1 MWNMICLARVIA
13 KPNWVRIWLDWLGP
27 DCTSISSPD
36 PSKKRENHLPAQ
48 KLSNLQTFQI
58 QKICEQWNNLSQ
70 KGLDLIIFLC
80 WKHIL
85 ELLSSPD
92 MVCNSAEHGV
102 GARGASSYAWAAGW
116 HWQCRDPLLSV
127 SIAIMHRRDIAA
139 NELAQCFE
147 VCCSDS
153 PHRNYK
159 AVISLWCSAGW

>member
-1 MWNMICLARVIA
+1 MICLARVIA

-92 MVCNSAEHGV
+92 MVCNSRTWCRGQRSLELCV
-102 GARGASSYAWAAGW
+102 GSRMTLAVPGPAAVCRHLHHASPRSQMSW
-116 HWQCRDPLLSV
+116 RSV
-127 SIAIMHRRDIAA
+127 LKSA
-139 NELAQCFE
+139 
-147 VCCSDS
+147 
-153 PHRNYK
+153 
-159 AVISLWCSAGW
+159 AVILHTAIIKR

>member
-1 MWNMICLARVIA
+1 MICLARVIA

-36 PSKKRENHLPAQ
+36 PGKKRENHLPAQ

-92 MVCNSAEHGV
+92 MVCNSRTWCRGQRSLELCV
-102 GARGASSYAWAAGW
+102 GSRMTLAVPGPAAAQPC
-116 HWQCRDPLLSV
+116 HWRAPGSQHPGQAGMVRQGIPFCRFFMC
-127 SIAIMHRRDIAA
+127 I
-139 NELAQCFE
+139 
-147 VCCSDS
+147 
-153 PHRNYK
+153 
-159 AVISLWCSAGW
+159 

>member
-1 MWNMICLARVIA
+1 MICLARVIA

-85 ELLSSPD
+85 EPLSSPSI
-92 MVCNSAEHGV
+92 VCNPAEHGV
-102 GARGASSYAWAAGW
+102 GARGATSSGAWAGGDTGGAGTR
-116 HWQCRDPLLSV
+116 CCLSP
-127 SIAIMHRRDIAA
+127 SPSCIAILLQMSGVLKSA
-139 NELAQCFE
+139 
-147 VCCSDS
+147 
-153 PHRNYK
+153 
-159 AVISLWCSAGW
+159 AVILHTAIIKR